1 MIYTNINIII
11 KISNMKGKRINFVI
25 IRDKLILNSI
35 FNTLKKYKSVFVKY
49 SNIKTN
55 KATF

>member
-1 MIYTNINIII
+1 MNIVIQRDNIIL
-11 KISNMKGKRINFVI
+11 KCI
-25 IRDKLILNSI
+25 I
-35 FNTLKKYKSVFVKY
+35 NTLKKYKSVFVKY

>member
-1 MIYTNINIII
+1 MLYIR
-11 KISNMKGKRINFVI
+11 GKRINIVI
-25 IRDKLILNSI
+25 LRDKIILKCI

-49 SNIKTN
+49 SNIKIN